1 MAFELVDALSAEGAS
16 RLAALKRAVLPVLA
30 RGGESVV
37 AVDLQ
42 KIAEFVG
49 LELEQHQLLPAA
61 TLIDKWLRVL
71 RSASRSLSQVPLGGF
86 DTPITPGNDRTVRIV
101 GHHILRIAESYVESA
116 QDGTPATLEHSE
128 RKLDAGSYRT
138 PQEFV
143 DYANRT
149 MARLSAW
156 WGGGAE
162 SQLSTRLETYFGE
175 QTLHEFLERS
185 VWHSA
190 QHARQVEAVLA
201 GMGVMPAEPLTDEL
215 LAGLPIPKGL

>member
-1 MAFELVDALSAEGAS
+1 VAFELVDAMSAEGAP

-30 RGGESVV
+30 RGSDSVV

-49 LELEQHQLLPAA
+49 LKVEQRQLLPAA
-61 TLIDKWLRVL
+61 TLVDKWLKVL
-71 RSASRSLSQVPLGGF
+71 RSARSSMSQVPLDGF
-86 DTPITPGNDRTVRIV
+86 DTPITPGNDRTIRIV
-101 GHHILRIAESYVESA
+101 GHHIFRIAESYVESA

-128 RKLDAGSYRT
+128 RKLPAGTFRT
-138 PQEFV
+138 PREFV
-143 DYANRT
+143 DYASQV
-149 MARLSAW
+149 MERLSGW
-156 WGGGAE
+156 WGGGGE
-162 SQLSTRLETYFGE
+162 SQLSMKLDTYFGE

-190 QHARQVEAVLA
+190 QHVRQIEAVLGGLGA
-201 GMGVMPAEPLTDEL
+201 TPAEPLTDEV

>member
-49 LELEQHQLLPAA
+49 LELERHQLLPAA
-61 TLIDKWLRVL
+61 TLVGKWLRVL
-71 RSASRSLSQVPLGGF
+71 RSASRSLSQVPLEGF

-156 WGGGAE
+156 WGGGPSRSSRPGSKRTSVNRPCTSFSNARCGIARNMPGKWRPY
-162 SQLSTRLETYFGE
+162 SQEWASC
-175 QTLHEFLERS
+175 QPS
-185 VWHSA
+185 
-190 QHARQVEAVLA
+190 
-201 GMGVMPAEPLTDEL
+201 P
-215 LAGLPIPKGL
+215 

>member
-1 MAFELVDALSAEGAS
+1 MSAEGAP

-30 RGGESVV
+30 RGGDSIV

-42 KIAEFVG
+42 KIADFVG
-49 LELEQHQLLPAA
+49 LEVEQHQLLPAA
-61 TLIDKWLRVL
+61 TLVDKWLKVL
-71 RSASRSLSQVPLGGF
+71 SSASRSMSQVPLDGF
-86 DTPITPGNDRTVRIV
+86 DTPITPGNDRTIRIV
-101 GHHILRIAESYVESA
+101 GHHVFRIAESYVESA

-128 RKLDAGSYRT
+128 RKLDAGSFRT

-149 MARLSAW
+149 MARVSAW

-162 SQLSTRLETYFGE
+162 SRLSTRLETYFGE

-190 QHARQVEAVLA
+190 QHVRQVEAVLG
-201 GMGVMPAEPLTDEL
+201 GMSIAPIEPLTDEV